1 MKRAECTLDHL
12 ADATVR
18 IECGDNSG
26 SGFHFLREEIVL
38 SNCHVVE
45 AHLVQGTPIAAHT
58 ECGETSRLELIGYS
72 LEDDRDFAVLKVGGT
87 LGAGRKV
94 LEPMEVGDVPRGTEV
109 AFSGFPHGVSHLLV
123 HKGFVSGRCETLGF
137 YIDGNV
143 NPGNSGGPIVDI
155 GSGKVVGI
163 ASARRFVGAQDMKA
177 ICDEC
182 AKLTK
187 HLHAVASQGGV
198 QIMGVDFVG
207 FAGLMAQ
214 SLELVKRA
222 LDANANTGIGIGYH
236 IRFALDKCR
245 ELGLC

>member
-45 AHLVQGTPIAAHT
+45 AHLVQGTPISAYT
-58 ECGETSRLELIGYS
+58 ECGGTSPLELIDHS
-72 LEDDRDFAVLKVGGT
+72 PEDDCDFAVLKVGGT

-123 HKGFVSGRCETLGF
+123 HKGFVSGRCGDLGF

-143 NPGNSGGPIVDI
+143 NPGNSGGPIVDVS
-155 GSGKVVGI
+155 SGKVVGI
-163 ASARRFVGAQDMKA
+163 ATASRFIGAQDMEA
-177 ICDEC
+177 IGKEC
-182 AKLTK
+182 AKLTEY
-187 HLHAVASQGGV
+187 LNAVASQGSV
-198 QIMGVDFVG
+198 ALMGVDFG
-207 FAGLMAQ
+207 EFARLMAQ
-214 SLELVKRA
+214 SLGLVRRA
-222 LDANANTGIGIGYH
+222 LDANANTGIGVGYH

-245 ELGLC
+245 ERGL